1 MASENVSFDSEGYKM
16 TPDDKMREQLEAEIL
31 GTKASEDKQQQETA
45 NPKAEET
52 KEEPHKKEDAENN
65 KEEKQEETIM
75 ENQYEQQNAV
85 QPEEEKGLFSDTID
99 YVSNNPMT
107 VAAGV
112 AVIAGATLLISKKL
126 SKPSVDTLSLAP
138 ASSMASAV
146 AKSGSKAAKYALMMR
161 H

>member
-1 MASENVSFDSEGYKM
+1 MASENVSFDAEGYQM
-16 TPDDKMREQLEAEIL
+16 TPDDKMREQLEAEIM
-31 GTKASEDKQQQETA
+31 GTTIEVEAETQETEKEQ
-45 NPKAEET
+45 PKAEENH
-52 KEEPHKKEDAENN
+52 EGANN
-65 KEEKQEETIM
+65 SKEETIM

-99 YVSNNPMT
+99 YVSNNPLT

-126 SKPSVDTLSLAP
+126 SKPSEPSVDTLSLAP

-161 H
+161 R

>member
-1 MASENVSFDSEGYKM
+1 MASEYVSFDAEGYQM
-16 TPDDKMREQLEAEIL
+16 TPDDKMREQLEAEIV
-31 GTKASEDKQQQETA
+31 GDTTIEVEAETQETEKEQ
-45 NPKAEET
+45 PKAEENH
-52 KEEPHKKEDAENN
+52 EGANN
-65 KEEKQEETIM
+65 SKEETIM
-75 ENQYEQQNAV
+75 ENQYDQYEQQNAV

-99 YVSNNPMT
+99 YVSNNPLT

-161 H
+161 R

>member
-1 MASENVSFDSEGYKM
+1 MAPEYVSFDAEGYQM
-16 TPDDKMREQLEAEIL
+16 TPDDKMREQLEAEIM
-31 GTKASEDKQQQETA
+31 GTTIEVEAETQETEKEQ
-45 NPKAEET
+45 PKAEENH
-52 KEEPHKKEDAENN
+52 EGANN
-65 KEEKQEETIM
+65 SKEETIM

-85 QPEEEKGLFSDTID
+85 QPEEKNGLFSDTID
-99 YVSNNPMT
+99 YVSNNPLT

-161 H
+161 R

>member
-1 MASENVSFDSEGYKM
+1 MASEYVSFDAEGYQM
-16 TPDDKMREQLEAEIL
+16 TPDDKMREQLEAEIM
-31 GTKASEDKQQQETA
+31 GTTIEVEAEAQETEKEQ
-45 NPKAEET
+45 PKAEENH
-52 KEEPHKKEDAENN
+52 EGANN
-65 KEEKQEETIM
+65 SKEETIM

-85 QPEEEKGLFSDTID
+85 QPEEENGLFSDTID
-99 YVSNNPMT
+99 YVSNNPLT

-161 H
+161 R

>member
-1 MASENVSFDSEGYKM
+1 MPEEQEVQGKPENVSFDSEGYKM
-16 TPDDKMREQLEAEIL
+16 TPDDKMRQELEAEIM
-31 GTKASEDKQQQETA
+31 GTTIEVEAETQETEKEQ
-45 NPKAEET
+45 PKAEENH
-52 KEEPHKKEDAENN
+52 EGANN
-65 KEEKQEETIM
+65 SKEETIM

-85 QPEEEKGLFSDTID
+85 QPEEEKSLFSGTID
-99 YVSNNPMT
+99 YVSNNPLT

-161 H
+161 R

>member
-1 MASENVSFDSEGYKM
+1 MASENVSFDAEGYQM
-16 TPDDKMREQLEAEIL
+16 TPDDKMREQLEAEIM
-31 GTKASEDKQQQETA
+31 GTTIEVEAETQETEKEQ
-45 NPKAEET
+45 PKAEENH
-52 KEEPHKKEDAENN
+52 EGANN
-65 KEEKQEETIM
+65 SKEETIM

-99 YVSNNPMT
+99 YVSNNPLT

-126 SKPSVDTLSLAP
+126 SKPSKPSKPSVDTLSLAP

-161 H
+161 R

>member
-1 MASENVSFDSEGYKM
+1 MASENVSFDAEGYQM
-16 TPDDKMREQLEAEIL
+16 TPDDKMREQLEAEIV
-31 GTKASEDKQQQETA
+31 GDTTIEVEAETQETEKEQ
-45 NPKAEET
+45 PKAEENHEGT
-52 KEEPHKKEDAENN
+52 NN
-65 KEEKQEETIM
+65 SKEETIM

-99 YVSNNPMT
+99 YVSNNPLT

-112 AVIAGATLLISKKL
+112 AAIAGATLLISKKL

-161 H
+161 R

>member
-1 MASENVSFDSEGYKM
+1 MASENVSFDAEGYQM
-16 TPDDKMREQLEAEIL
+16 TPDDKMREQLEAEIV
-31 GTKASEDKQQQETA
+31 GDTTIEVETQETEKEQ
-45 NPKAEET
+45 PKAEENHEGT
-52 KEEPHKKEDAENN
+52 NN
-65 KEEKQEETIM
+65 SKEETIM

-99 YVSNNPMT
+99 YVSNNPLT
-107 VAAGV
+107 V

-161 H
+161 R

>member
-1 MASENVSFDSEGYKM
+1 MASENVSFDAEGYQM
-16 TPDDKMREQLEAEIL
+16 TPDDKMRERLEAEIV
-31 GTKASEDKQQQETA
+31 GDTTIEVEAETQETEKEQ
-45 NPKAEET
+45 PKAEENHEGT
-52 KEEPHKKEDAENN
+52 NN
-65 KEEKQEETIM
+65 SKEETIM

-85 QPEEEKGLFSDTID
+85 QPEEGLFSDTID
-99 YVSNNPMT
+99 YVSNNPLT

-112 AVIAGATLLISKKL
+112 AAIAGATLLISKKL

-161 H
+161 R

>member
-1 MASENVSFDSEGYKM
+1 MPEEQEVQGKPENVSFDSEGYKM
-16 TPDDKMREQLEAEIL
+16 TPDDKMRQELEAEIM
-31 GTKASEDKQQQETA
+31 GTTIEVEAETQETEKEQ
-45 NPKAEET
+45 PKAEEN
-52 KEEPHKKEDAENN
+52 HKGANN
-65 KEEKQEETIM
+65 SKEETIM

-85 QPEEEKGLFSDTID
+85 QPEEEKSLFSDTID
-99 YVSNNPMT
+99 YVSNNPLT

-161 H
+161 R

>member
-1 MASENVSFDSEGYKM
+1 MASENVSFDAEGYQM
-16 TPDDKMREQLEAEIL
+16 TPDDKMREQLEAEIM
-31 GTKASEDKQQQETA
+31 GTTIEVEAETQETEKEQ
-45 NPKAEET
+45 PKAEENH
-52 KEEPHKKEDAENN
+52 EGANN
-65 KEEKQEETIM
+65 SKEETIM

-85 QPEEEKGLFSDTID
+85 QPEEEKGLFGDTID
-99 YVSNNPMT
+99 YVSNNPLT

-161 H
+161 R